1 MLQLVLVA
9 SKLLS
14 TAPASGLQHDWR
26 LAVDGLDPFFV
37 SSQTRQWHKIISH
50 LKGGSCLGPM
60 VVPVGRVALEDVA
73 LASIRS
79 HRRFGCAPLP
89 GRSGRSNCKNGS
101 FTSVGFSP
109 AKIVV
114 QQKWLANLEKWWMTT
129 AWPGRDCKMSWYNID
144 IILFPRLEQPG
155 NGNPLRTL

>member
-50 LKGGSCLGPM
+50 FWGRWSSLSAGWPWKMLPWLPFEATDVLDVRLCLG
-60 VVPVGRVALEDVA
+60 G
-73 LASIRS
+73 
-79 HRRFGCAPLP
+79 
-89 GRSGRSNCKNGS
+89 SGRSNCKNGS